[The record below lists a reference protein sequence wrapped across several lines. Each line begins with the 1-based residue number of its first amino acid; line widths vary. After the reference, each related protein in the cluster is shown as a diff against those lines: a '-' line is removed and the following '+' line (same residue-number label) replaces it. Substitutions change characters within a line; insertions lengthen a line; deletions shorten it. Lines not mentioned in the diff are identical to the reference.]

1 MRFGCG
7 ILTPIFADSRTELIQ
22 VNHVSDSKRF
32 WVGFNLVKGIGAVR
46 LRALLQAF
54 GDLERA
60 WLASARE
67 LQAAGLS
74 SKLVESLVKVRSEV
88 SLDAIWERIQ
98 NQGIQV
104 LTWEDEGYPRRLKEI
119 DQPPPVIYVRGRIQP
134 EDDWAVAV
142 VGTRRV
148 SAYGRQVTEE
158 IASLLARS
166 GVSVVSGLARGV
178 DAAAHQ
184 AALNAG
190 GRTLAVLGSG
200 VDRIYPP
207 EHRRLAEAIQGQG
220 AVISDYPPGT
230 PPDGVNFPP
239 RNRIISGLSLAVVII
254 EAGERSGALITA
266 GFAADQGRDVF
277 AVPGSI
283 LAPQSIGTNRLIQ
296 NGARPLLD
304 PKEILEVL
312 DLTLGL
318 ERREARQALPSDPTE
333 AQLIKLL
340 GREPVH
346 VDDLRA
352 QAGMPIEQVTATLT
366 MMELKGMVKQV
377 GSMHYVAVG
386 ESRAAYSAG
395 E

>member
-7 ILTPIFADSRTELIQ
+7 ILTPIFAHPQTDFYQ
-22 VNHVSDSKRF
+22 VNHLSDSKRF
-32 WVGFNLVKGIGAVR
+32 WVGFNHVKGIGAVR
-46 LRALLQAF
+46 LRMLLQAF
-54 GDLERA
+54 GNLERA
-60 WLASARE
+60 WQAPVRE

-88 SLDAIWERIQ
+88 SLDAIWEHIHK
-98 NQGIQV
+98 QGIQV
-104 LTWEDEGYPRRLKEI
+104 LTWEDDGYPRRLKEI
-119 DQPPPVIYVRGRIQP
+119 DQSPPVIYVRGSIQP

-158 IASLLARS
+158 IASLLARN

-184 AALNAG
+184 SALNTG

-207 EHRRLAEAIQGQG
+207 EHRRLAESIQEHG
-220 AVISDYPPGT
+220 AVVSDYPPGT
-230 PPDGVNFPP
+230 PPDGINFPP

-318 ERREARQALPSDPTE
+318 ERREARQVLPTDPTE
-333 AQLIKLL
+333 AHLIKLL

-346 VDDLRA
+346 VDDLRS

-377 GSMHYVAVG
+377 GNMHYVAVR
-386 ESRAAYSAG
+386 ESGAAYSAG